1 MLLFLIKRHAGNQ
14 KNERKVAP
22 TKVVLDASDKPPF
35 TLIANIAT
43 ISDSSCDV
51 QLDFEGEFNPMM
63 AMMIKGPIGK
73 FIEALATNMTKL

>member
-1 MLLFLIKRHAGNQ
+1 
-14 KNERKVAP
+14 
-22 TKVVLDASDKPPF
+22 
-35 TLIANIAT
+35 LIANIAT

-63 AMMIKGPIGK
+63 AMMIKGPGK